1 LLFEF
6 FNPHSFAGQ
15 FDIKYAAIS
24 VDVVTFFSDLY
35 HGFNNLIFDKQ
46 RMEAKVA
53 ELFREIVVRNL
64 DQSIVRYSVWRSR
77 FWENEICWDHVFLL
91 VFG

>member
-1 LLFEF
+1 
-6 FNPHSFAGQ
+6 
-15 FDIKYAAIS
+15 
-24 VDVVTFFSDLY
+24 
-35 HGFNNLIFDKQ
+35 
-46 RMEAKVA
+46 MEAKVA